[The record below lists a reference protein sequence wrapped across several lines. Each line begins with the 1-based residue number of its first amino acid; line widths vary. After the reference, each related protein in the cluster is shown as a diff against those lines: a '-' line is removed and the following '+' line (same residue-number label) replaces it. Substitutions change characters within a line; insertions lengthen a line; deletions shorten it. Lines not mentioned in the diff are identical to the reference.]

1 LIKGAGGRA
10 VIHMQSVAGALLSL
24 GRVLEE
30 QPEIQEIELNPTLS
44 YEDEFIAVDARI
56 IIAKI

>member
-1 LIKGAGGRA
+1 
-10 VIHMQSVAGALLSL
+10 MQSVAGALLSL